1 MLWTHNIAWH
11 KFCSFFLN
19 IVKSRKGV
27 ETWNCSNSSFP
38 INFMTDCTTAWY
50 NSVSLRNSF
59 FFNLWFS
66 YFNFLFVFSSWL
78 WFLPFFS
85 AWLISFLYL
94 YILLFLQCC
103 FLVISL
109 SFLCYLI
116 SFFRSVFFASGFHYC
131 FMIFLAVLSCFQFHV
146 LMYLL
151 FNTLVFVLL

>member
-1 MLWTHNIAWH
+1 MLWTHNIVWH

-19 IVKSRKGV
+19 IVKSGKGV

-38 INFMTDCTTAWY
+38 INFMTDCSTAWY

-116 SFFRSVFFASGFHYC
+116 SFFQVSFLCQWFSLLLHDFFGCS
-131 FMIFLAVLSCFQFHV
+131 FMLSISCV
-146 LMYLL
+146 
-151 FNTLVFVLL
+151 NVSSI